1 MLEHGSLAYSAEG
14 RSWSWYRA
22 WCGTLAAWGLGLALA
37 FAHWLRTLAVAR
49 AWWECEVLSMCVRAG
64 PERAPGAAGGSGI
77 NHNVFDWRSYILYII
92 F

>member
-64 PERAPGAAGGSGI
+64 PGAGRGRRESGI
-77 NHNVFDWRSYILYII
+77 MYIRLAII
-92 F
+92 HILG